1 MSAVLFING
10 VVPEDALGDVPCIV
24 LILSSTEANMPLTLH
39 PLWRVLPSFAAGKR
53 VRHPEWEKD
62 TVCQGRREDESSTAL
77 CLIRAG
83 NTTPG
88 LLAPPSTAFTR
99 SSVYR
104 SLRVHTAHT
113 PHSHR
118 AHTFCLCL
126 RRVATVQIFI
136 MLSRLSH
143 EVFF

>member
-10 VVPEDALGDVPCIV
+10 VVPEDALGDVPCVV

-88 LLAPPSTAFTR
+88 LPAPPPA
-99 SSVYR
+99 
-104 SLRVHTAHT
+104 
-113 PHSHR
+113 PHSHAVPFTGHSVFTPR
-118 AHTFCLCL
+118 THRIHTAL
-126 RRVATVQIFI
+126 T
-136 MLSRLSH
+136 LS
-143 EVFF
+143 VCV